1 MNNVLINDERD
12 NQTLLERKKEIV
24 KFNPE
29 YEQIEDNKESKNQG
43 CYIATSVYGCYD
55 CPQVW
60 TLRRFRD
67 YTLAKIWY
75 GRLFISAYY
84 AISPYLVKWFGHT
97 RWFKNIWI
105 KSLDQTVA
113 LLNSKGVSDAPYE
126 DRKG

>member
-1 MNNVLINDERD
+1 MIEKTLNEKSYSRNLIKQLKR
-12 NQTLLERKKEIV
+12 LIKK
-24 KFNPE
+24 
-29 YEQIEDNKESKNQG
+29 
-43 CYIATSVYGCYD
+43 YIATSVYGSYD